1 MGSVLI
7 ERLNSEKTKRFVE
20 VSVDEV
26 KISNMM
32 KEDTKRSFWMKE
44 KKEELLYGMCHG
56 QVVAL
61 GNMLFILEFEVYWV
75 QRVMWCWAN
84 TCTYIW

>member
-1 MGSVLI
+1 VGSVLT

-32 KEDTKRSFWMKE
+32 KEDTKRSF
-44 KKEELLYGMCHG
+44 
-56 QVVAL
+56 
-61 GNMLFILEFEVYWV
+61 
-75 QRVMWCWAN
+75 
-84 TCTYIW
+84 